1 MSDEYAEFLRSKDFA
16 QVETGIKDG
25 YTLSPKL
32 KPFQADIVRWALRK
46 GKAALFEDC
55 GTGKTIQQLDWARV
69 VAEHTGGRVLILA
82 PLAVAQ
88 QTVRQGDE
96 HGIPCSYVR
105 TPGSDA
111 DLPKITVTNYEM
123 LDRFDPTAFVGVVLD
138 ESSILKSYDGATRT
152 AILDA
157 FGRTPYRL
165 ACTATPAPNDFME
178 LGNHSE
184 FLGVMRRTEMLS
196 MFFVHDGGETQ
207 KWRLKGHAE
216 KDFWRWMA
224 TWAVTLR
231 SPADLGYDASE
242 YILPPLNTETIIV
255 DAGESDAFERGLLFP
270 LPVSTLEER
279 RKARKSSLSAR
290 VAKVAEIVNGS
301 TEQFFVL
308 CNLNAEGDALAD
320 LIPGSVQVA
329 GADSLADKE
338 ERLTG
343 FAEGRHRVL
352 VSKSKIAGFGLNL
365 QRCANIA
372 FAGIND
378 SYESY
383 YQTVRRCYR
392 FGQKRPVTVYRVIGE
407 SEQPVI
413 ANVERK
419 ELEAKRMGDEMAK
432 NMADYVR
439 GEIQGTH
446 RDVAPYEVGK
456 ATGEGWTMHLG
467 DCVETLRTFE
477 PNSVDYSVASIPFA
491 SLYTYSASDR
501 DLGNSKDHPEFF
513 KHFAFLVDE
522 WLRVTKPG
530 RLISVHVM
538 NLPTSKVR
546 DGYIGI
552 TDFRGDTIRAFQA
565 GGAVFH
571 SEVCVWKDPVTAMQR
586 TKAKG
591 LLWMQLK
598 KDSVASRQGIP
609 DYVLT
614 FRKVGENLEP
624 VTHTPEDFP
633 VAVWQ
638 RYASP
643 VWFDIN
649 ASETLQ
655 KMSAREE
662 ADERHIAPL
671 QLEVIR
677 RCLQLWSNPNDLVL
691 SPFAGIGSEGYEAIK
706 NGRRFVGVELKGSY
720 FKQAVANLQRA
731 ERERSTIGLFAEQ
744 EISPDPEPV
753 ESAAE
758 PSEPETVE
766 A

>member
-1 MSDEYAEFLRSKDFA
+1 MSDYETFLRSKDFA

-25 YTLSPKL
+25 YTLSAHL
-32 KPFQADIVRWALRK
+32 KPFQADVIRWALRK

-55 GTGKTIQQLDWARV
+55 GLGKTIQLLEWSRIV
-69 VAEHTGGRVLILA
+69 SEHTGGRVLILA

-88 QTVRQGDE
+88 QTVGE
-96 HGIPCSYVR
+96 GVKFGIPCAYVR
-105 TPGSDA
+105 KPGSDA
-111 DLPKITVTNYEM
+111 DLPPITVTNYEM
-123 LDRFDPTAFVGVVLD
+123 LERFDPAVFSGIVLD

-152 AILDA
+152 AILEA

-224 TWAVTLR
+224 TWAVTMR

-242 YILPPLNTETIIV
+242 FVLPPLKTETIIV
-255 DAGESDAFERGLLFP
+255 DAGESDHLDRGLLFP

-279 RKARKSSLSAR
+279 RAARKASLSER

-301 TEQFFVL
+301 KEQFFVL
-308 CNLNAEGDALAD
+308 CNLNAEGDALEE
-320 LIPGSVQVA
+320 LIGDAVQVA
-329 GADSLADKE
+329 GADTLADKE

-352 VSKSKIAGFGLNL
+352 ISKSKIAGFGLNL
-365 QRCANIA
+365 QRCANVI
-372 FAGIND
+372 FAGVND

-383 YQTVRRCYR
+383 YQTIRRCHR
-392 FGQKRPVTVYRVIGE
+392 FGQKRQVTVHRIIGE
-407 SEQPVI
+407 SEQPVL
-413 ANVERK
+413 ANIERK
-419 ELEAKRMGDEMAK
+419 EKENATMADEMSK
-432 NMADYVR
+432 NMAEYVR

-456 ATGEGWTMHLG
+456 TTGEGWTMHLG
-467 DCVETLRTFE
+467 DCVETLRTME
-477 PNSVDYSVASIPFA
+477 ADSIDYSVASIPFA

-501 DLGNSKDHPEFF
+501 DMGNSKDHAEFF
-513 KHFAFLVDE
+513 KHFAFLVGE

-530 RLISVHVM
+530 RLISVHVT
-538 NLPTSKVR
+538 NLATVKVR

-598 KDSVASRQGIP
+598 KDSTASRQGIP

-614 FRKVGENLEP
+614 FRKVGDNAEP
-624 VTHTPEDFP
+624 VMHTPEDFP

-655 KMSAREE
+655 KQSAREDR
-662 ADERHIAPL
+662 DERHIAPL

-720 FKQAVANLQRA
+720 YQQAVANLQRA
-731 ERERSTIGLFAEQ
+731 ERDTKSGDLFGGVA
-744 EISPDPEPV
+744 
-753 ESAAE
+753 
-758 PSEPETVE
+758 TE
-766 A
+766 ATEATEAVTA